1 MTKFDFL
8 ASLLDFGLGHVVEDV
23 LELLDVEDLLSVQL
37 VSKLWSVEERK
48 KPFLYNVPIFAA
60 CISAQTHLY
69 LSTLSSKSSNLA
81 EAGTGPKLVVQRLAR
96 LNTFLTI

>member
-37 VSKLWSVEERK
+37 VSKLWSVEQRK
-48 KPFLYNVPIFAA
+48 KATFSPQCPYF
-60 CISAQTHLY
+60 CRMHQRSDTS
-69 LSTLSSKSSNLA
+69 LSLDTEQQL
-81 EAGTGPKLVVQRLAR
+81 
-96 LNTFLTI
+96 I